1 LLLQFGGI
9 GADRLTGVE
18 RYEIPVRKPVSGQR
32 AGFFMFSQ
40 NEQDELLDVAN
51 ALADAA
57 REITL
62 RYFRSTNLQTDNK
75 FKAGFDP
82 VTEADRNAELEIR
95 DILAKRRPDDSIFG
109 EEFGYKQGPSGLT
122 WVIDPIDGTRAFISG
137 IPSWG
142 VLIGLDD
149 GNGPILGIVDQPYIG
164 ERFIGAFGR
173 ASLTTRDESRDI
185 TTRNCETLG
194 EATLMST
201 FPEVGSEIERLG
213 FEAVRDQVKLTRY
226 GLDCYAYALLAM
238 GQIDLVI
245 EADLNAYD
253 VQGPIGVIQ
262 AAGGVVTNWQGGP
275 AHNGG
280 RLLAAGNAGL
290 HAQAL
295 DILSKVAG

>member
-1 LLLQFGGI
+1 
-9 GADRLTGVE
+9 
-18 RYEIPVRKPVSGQR
+18 
-32 AGFFMFSQ
+32 MFSQ
-40 NEQDELLDVAN
+40 SEQDELLDVAN

-62 RYFRSTNLQTDNK
+62 KYFRAPSLQADNK
-75 FKAGFDP
+75 IEGGFDP
-82 VTEADRNAELEIR
+82 VTVADREAELAIR
-95 DILAKRRPDDSIFG
+95 DILAKHRPDDAILG
-109 EEFGYKQGPSGLT
+109 EEFGNKSGTSGLT

-142 VLIGLDD
+142 VLIGLDAGD
-149 GNGPILGIVDQPYIG
+149 GPVLGVVDQPYMG
-164 ERFIGAFGR
+164 ERFIGAFGQ
-173 ASLTTRDESRDI
+173 ASLTIRGETREI
-185 TTRNCETLG
+185 ATNGCETLG

-201 FPEVGSEIERLG
+201 FPEVGSDVERLG
-213 FEAVRDQVKLTRY
+213 FEAVRGTVKLTRY

-245 EADLNAYD
+245 EAGLNAYD

-262 AAGGVVTNWQGGP
+262 AAGGVVTNWQGES

-280 RLLAAGNAGL
+280 RILAAGNAVL

-295 DILSKVAG
+295 AILSKIVD

>member
-1 LLLQFGGI
+1 
-9 GADRLTGVE
+9 
-18 RYEIPVRKPVSGQR
+18 
-32 AGFFMFSQ
+32 MFSQ
-40 NEQDELLDVAN
+40 SERDELLDVAN

-62 RYFRSTNLQTDNK
+62 RYFRAPDLQADNK
-75 FKAGFDP
+75 IDGGFDP
-82 VTEADRNAELEIR
+82 VTIADREAELAIR
-95 DILAKRRPDDSIFG
+95 EILAERRPDDAILG
-109 EEFGYKQGPSGLT
+109 EEFGSKAGTSGLT

-142 VLIGLDD
+142 VLIGLDTGD
-149 GNGPILGIVDQPYIG
+149 GPVLGVVDQPYMG
-164 ERFIGAFGR
+164 ERFIGAFGQ
-173 ASLTTRDESRDI
+173 ASLITRGETHGIS
-185 TTRNCETLG
+185 TSGCKTLG
-194 EATLMST
+194 DATLMST
-201 FPEVGSEIERLG
+201 FPEVGSEAERLG
-213 FEAVRDQVKLTRY
+213 FEAVRDRVKLTRY

-245 EADLNAYD
+245 EAGLNAYD

-280 RLLAAGNAGL
+280 RILAAGNAVL

-295 DILSKVAG
+295 KILSKVAD

>member
-1 LLLQFGGI
+1 
-9 GADRLTGVE
+9 
-18 RYEIPVRKPVSGQR
+18 
-32 AGFFMFSQ
+32 MFSQ
-40 NEQDELLDVAN
+40 TEQAELLDVAN

-62 RYFRSTNLQTDNK
+62 KYFRAPELQAVNK
-75 FKAGFDP
+75 LDDGFDP
-82 VTEADRNAELEIR
+82 VTIADREAETAIR
-95 DILAKRRPDDSIFG
+95 NILAKRRPNDAILG
-109 EEFGYKQGPSGLT
+109 EEFGNRAGTSGLT

-142 VLIGLDD
+142 VLIGLDAGD
-149 GNGPILGIVDQPYIG
+149 GPLLGVVDQPYIG
-164 ERFIGAFGR
+164 ERFIGAFGQAR
-173 ASLTTRDESRDI
+173 LVVGDESRDI
-185 TTRNCETLG
+185 SSSKCETLG

-201 FPEVGSEIERLG
+201 FPEVGTEVERLG

-245 EADLNAYD
+245 EAGLNAYD
-253 VQGPIGVIQ
+253 IQGPQGVIE
-262 AAGGVVTNWQGGP
+262 AAGGIVTDWQGGP

-280 RLLAAGNAGL
+280 RILAASNAVL

-295 DILSKVAG
+295 EILSKVAD

>member
-1 LLLQFGGI
+1 
-9 GADRLTGVE
+9 
-18 RYEIPVRKPVSGQR
+18 
-32 AGFFMFSQ
+32 MFSQ
-40 NEQDELLDVAN
+40 SEQDELLDVAN

-57 REITL
+57 REVTL
-62 RYFRSTNLQTDNK
+62 KYFRAPSLQADNK
-75 FKAGFDP
+75 IEGGFDP
-82 VTEADRNAELEIR
+82 VTVADREAELAIR
-95 DILAKRRPDDSIFG
+95 NILAERRPDDAILG
-109 EEFGYKQGPSGLT
+109 EEFGNKSGTSGLT

-142 VLIGLDD
+142 VLIGLDT
-149 GNGPILGIVDQPYIG
+149 GNGPVLGVVDQPYMG

-173 ASLTTRDESRDI
+173 ASLTIRGEAREISTSG
-185 TTRNCETLG
+185 CETLG

-201 FPEVGSEIERLG
+201 FPEVGSNVERLG
-213 FEAVRDQVKLTRY
+213 FEAVCDRVKLTRY

-245 EADLNAYD
+245 EAGLNAYD

-280 RLLAAGNAGL
+280 RILAAGNTVL
-290 HAQAL
+290 HAQVL
-295 DILSKVAG
+295 EILSKVAD

>member
-1 LLLQFGGI
+1 MKSPCGNLFQVN
-9 GADRLTGVE
+9 AR
-18 RYEIPVRKPVSGQR
+18 
-32 AGFFMFSQ
+32 GFFMFSQ
-40 NEQDELLDVAN
+40 SEQDELLDVAN

-62 RYFRSTNLQTDNK
+62 RYFRSESLQADNK
-75 FKAGFDP
+75 LDSGFDP
-82 VTEADRNAELEIR
+82 VTIADREAELAIR
-95 DILAKRRPDDSIFG
+95 DILAMRRPDDAILG
-109 EEFGYKQGPSGLT
+109 EEFGNKAGTSGLT

-142 VLIGLDD
+142 VLIGLDA
-149 GNGPILGIVDQPYIG
+149 GGGPVLGVVDQPYMD
-164 ERFIGAFGR
+164 ERFIGAFGQ
-173 ASLTTRDESRDI
+173 ANLTTRGETRDI
-185 TTRNCETLG
+185 TTSNCQTLG
-194 EATLMST
+194 EATLMTT
-201 FPEVGSEIERLG
+201 FPEVGSNAERLG
-213 FEAVRDQVKLTRY
+213 FEAVRDSVKLTRY

-245 EADLNAYD
+245 EAGLNPYD

-280 RLLAAGNAGL
+280 RILAASNARL

-295 DILSKVAG
+295 GILSKVAD